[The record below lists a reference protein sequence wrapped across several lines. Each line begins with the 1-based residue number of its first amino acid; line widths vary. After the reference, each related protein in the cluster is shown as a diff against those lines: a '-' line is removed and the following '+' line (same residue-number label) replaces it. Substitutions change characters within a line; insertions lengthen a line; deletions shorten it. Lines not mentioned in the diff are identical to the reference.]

1 MVLAARGRR
10 EEDHVGDVPVQDLSL
25 KRALRRRALA
35 IGLKAAVG
43 AALLTAAALLP

>member
-10 EEDHVGDVPVQDLSL
+10 EQDHMGDVPVQDPRLQ
-25 KRALRRRALA
+25 RALRRQALA
-35 IGLKAAVG
+35 IGLKATVG

>member
-10 EEDHVGDVPVQDLSL
+10 EEDRIGEVPVQDPSL

-35 IGLKAAVG
+35 IGLKATVG
-43 AALLTAAALLP
+43 AATLTAAALLP

>member
-10 EEDHVGDVPVQDLSL
+10 EGSQGGEVPVEDLSP

-35 IGLKAAVG
+35 IGLKATVG
-43 AALLTAAALLP
+43 AALLTAAAMLP